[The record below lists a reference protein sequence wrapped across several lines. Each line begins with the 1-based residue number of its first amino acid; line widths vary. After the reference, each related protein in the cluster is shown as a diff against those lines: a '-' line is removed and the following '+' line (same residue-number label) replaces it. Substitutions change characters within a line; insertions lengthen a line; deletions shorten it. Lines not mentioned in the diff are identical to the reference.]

1 MRFEFSWGSLG
12 MSSHLLNWMSAGV
25 VVTLLAWPL
34 QSAADTISYADA
46 ITALAKDCGQDIRKH
61 CPGVNLGNGRI
72 QACLEEHQASVTPTC
87 TSTLAAVT
95 ASIRVRQEA
104 QASVHK
110 LCAGAA
116 AMHCKGVVGMNN
128 VLGCLL
134 KTQRIDGS
142 KCNQAITDAGWRN

>member
-1 MRFEFSWGSLG
+1 
-12 MSSHLLNWMSAGV
+12 MSSHRLNWMSAGV

-34 QSAADTISYADA
+34 QSAADTISYADT
-46 ITALAKDCGQDIRKH
+46 ITALAKDCGQDIPQALPRGE
-61 CPGVNLGNGRI
+61 PGQWPDLSSSGGTSGERY
-72 QACLEEHQASVTPTC
+72 ATC

-142 KCNQAITDAGWRN
+142 KCNQAITDAGWRTTTQQEGPL